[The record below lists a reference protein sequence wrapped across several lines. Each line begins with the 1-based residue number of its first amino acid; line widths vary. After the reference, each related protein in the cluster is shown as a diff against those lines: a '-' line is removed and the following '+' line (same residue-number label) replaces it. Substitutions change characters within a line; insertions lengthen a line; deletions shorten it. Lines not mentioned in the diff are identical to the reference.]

1 MPFDADWTRGYPH
14 GSEESRVV
22 TVQAESL
29 RVFSPAA
36 IGGLRLRNR
45 FIRSAAFEGMC
56 PDGEPSA
63 ALVDYHRALAAGGV
77 AMTTVAYAAVSRSGR
92 SYLHQLCPWKTGT
105 MPRLRQLTDAVHSEG
120 AAASIQ
126 LAHGGYAASPAA
138 AGGKTIGPSAVLN
151 RYNLSFPRAMTEGD
165 IETVT
170 EEFGLAARSV
180 VESGFD
186 AVEIHAAHGYL
197 LSQFLSPHTNRRSDR
212 WGGSLEN
219 RLRFPIAVIRRIRRA
234 VGPEFPILVKV
245 NLRDG
250 FGAGLD
256 LDEAVDIA
264 KRYEAEG
271 VDALV
276 LSGGFMTRTPIY
288 VMRGD
293 VPRKELRRDLP
304 GPGRKLAALLFGR
317 LLVRKFPFT
326 EAYFL
331 EDALHVREV
340 TRLPLV
346 LVGGL
351 RRLEQMEQIV
361 GRGFEFVAMARPFIL
376 EPDLVKKFET
386 GSSAE
391 ARCVPCNKC
400 LASVAGGTVQCV
412 LSVSADAASVGP

>member
-1 MPFDADWTRGYPH
+1 MT
-14 GSEESRVV
+14 
-22 TVQAESL
+22 TQNESL
-29 RVFSPAA
+29 RVFTPAS
-36 IGGLRLRNR
+36 IGALRLRNR

-63 ALVDYHRALAAGGV
+63 ALADYHRNLAAGGV
-77 AMTTVAYAAVSRSGR
+77 AMTTVAYAAVAESGR
-92 SYLHQLCPWKTGT
+92 SYPHQLCLWKAGT
-105 MPRLRQLTDAVHSEG
+105 IPGLRRLTDGVHREG

-126 LAHGGYAASPAA
+126 LAHGGYASSPAT
-138 AGGKTIGPSAVLN
+138 AGGRAIGPSKVLN
-151 RYNLSFPRAMTEGD
+151 RTTFGFPRAMTEDD
-165 IETVT
+165 IEAVT
-170 EEFGLAARSV
+170 QGFEVAARSA

-197 LSQFLSPHTNRRSDR
+197 LSQFLSPHTNRRDDR

-219 RLRFPIAVIRRIRRA
+219 RLRFSVDVIRRVRRA
-234 VGPEFPILVKV
+234 VGPEFPILVKL

-250 FGAGLD
+250 FRGGLN
-256 LDEAVDIA
+256 LDEATEVA

-288 VMRGD
+288 IMRGD
-293 VPRKELRRDLP
+293 VPHKELRRDLA
-304 GPGRKLAALLFGR
+304 GFGNKLAALLFGR
-317 LLVRKFPFT
+317 LLIRKVPFT

-331 EDALHVREV
+331 EDALEVRRV

-351 RRLEQMEQIV
+351 RRLERMEDVV
-361 GRGFEFVAMARPFIL
+361 GQGFEFLAMARPFIL
-376 EPDLVKKFET
+376 EPDLVRKLET
-386 GSSAE
+386 GAAVE

-400 LASVAGGTVQCV
+400 LASVATGPAQCP
-412 LSVSADAASVGP
+412 LSDSADVGSVGS

>member
-1 MPFDADWTRGYPH
+1 MTAQD
-14 GSEESRVV
+14 
-22 TVQAESL
+22 ESL
-29 RVFSPAA
+29 RVFTPAA

-56 PDGEPSA
+56 PGGEPSA
-63 ALVDYHRALAAGGV
+63 TLVDYHRELAAGGV
-77 AMTTVAYAAVSRSGR
+77 AMTTVAYAAIAESGR
-92 SYLHQLCPWKTGT
+92 SYSHQLCLWKTGT
-105 MPRLRQLTDAVHSEG
+105 IPWLRRLTDAVHSEG

-126 LAHGGYAASPAA
+126 LAHGGYAASSAVA
-138 AGGKTIGPSAVLN
+138 DGRVIGPSAVFN
-151 RYNLSFPRAMTEGD
+151 RYTFSFPRPMTEGD

-170 EEFGLAARSV
+170 ERFGLAARAA

-197 LSQFLSPHTNRRSDR
+197 LSQFLSPHTNRRNDR

-219 RLRFPIAVIRRIRRA
+219 RLRFPVDVIRRVRQA
-234 VGPEFPILVKV
+234 VGAEFPVLVKV

-250 FGAGLD
+250 FRTGLD
-256 LDEAVDIA
+256 LDEAIEIA

-293 VPRKELRRDLP
+293 VPHKELRRGLP
-304 GPGRKLAALLFGR
+304 GFGHKLAALLFGR
-317 LLVRKFPFT
+317 FLVRKVPFT

-331 EDALHVREV
+331 EDAVQVRNV

-351 RRLEQMEQIV
+351 RRLEQMEDTV
-361 GRGFEFVAMARPFIL
+361 GQGFEFLAMARPFIL
-376 EPDLVKKFET
+376 EPDLVRKLET
-386 GSSAE
+386 GAAVE

-400 LASVAGGTVQCV
+400 LASVARGSIRCV
-412 LSVSADAASVGP
+412 LSNPTDAASVGP

>member
-1 MPFDADWTRGYPH
+1 MTEHCA
-14 GSEESRVV
+14 SSRLF
-22 TVQAESL
+22 TQ
-29 RVFSPAA
+29 AA

-56 PDGEPSA
+56 PDGEPSVE
-63 ALVDYHRALAAGGV
+63 LVDYHRELAAGGV
-77 AMTTVAYAAVSRSGR
+77 AMTTVAYAAVIESAR
-92 SYLHQLCPWKTGT
+92 SYLHQLCLWKTGT
-105 MPRLRQLTDAVHSEG
+105 IPWLRQLTDAVHSEG

-138 AGGKTIGPSAVLN
+138 AGGKAIGPSAIFN
-151 RYNLSFPRAMTEGD
+151 RYTFSFPRVMTEDD

-170 EEFGLAARSV
+170 EGFGLAARSA

-197 LSQFLSPHTNRRSDR
+197 LSQFLSPYTNRRDDR

-219 RLRFPIAVIRRIRRA
+219 RLRFPVDVIRRVRQA
-234 VGPEFPILVKV
+234 VGPEFPILVKT

-250 FGAGLD
+250 FRGGLD
-256 LDEAVDIA
+256 LDEAVHVA
-264 KRYEAEG
+264 QRYEAEG

-293 VPRKELRRDLP
+293 VPYRELRRDLS
-304 GPGRKLAALLFGR
+304 GCGHKLAALLFGR
-317 LLVRKFPFT
+317 LLVRKVPFT

-331 EDALHVREV
+331 EDALRVRRV

-346 LVGGL
+346 LVGGM
-351 RRLEQMEQIV
+351 RKLERMEDVV
-361 GRGFEFVAMARPFIL
+361 GQGFEFLAMARPLIL
-376 EPDLVKKFET
+376 EPDLVRKLET
-386 GSSAE
+386 GVAVE

-400 LASVAGGTVQCV
+400 LASVARGPVRCE
-412 LSVSADAASVGP
+412 LSGPAGEGSVGV

>member
-1 MPFDADWTRGYPH
+1 MTPQD
-14 GSEESRVV
+14 
-22 TVQAESL
+22 ESL
-29 RVFSPAA
+29 RVFTPAA

-63 ALVDYHRALAAGGV
+63 ALVNYHRELAAGGV
-77 AMTTVAYAAVSRSGR
+77 AMTTIAYAAVTESGR
-92 SYLHQLCPWKTGT
+92 SYSHQLCLWKSGT
-105 MPRLRQLTDAVHSEG
+105 IPGLRRLTDAVHREG

-126 LAHGGYAASPAA
+126 LAHGGYAASPAV
-138 AGGKTIGPSAVLN
+138 AGGRAIGPSAVFN
-151 RYNLSFPRAMTEGD
+151 RYTFSFPRPMTEGD

-170 EEFGLAARSV
+170 EGFRLAASSA

-219 RLRFPIAVIRRIRRA
+219 RLWFPVDVIRRVRQA
-234 VGPEFPILVKV
+234 VGPEFPVFVKV

-250 FGAGLD
+250 FRSGLE
-256 LDEAVDIA
+256 LDEAIEIA

-293 VPRKELRRDLP
+293 VPRKELRRHLP
-304 GPGRKLAALLFGR
+304 GLGHKLAAWLFGR
-317 LLVRKFPFT
+317 FLVRKVPFS

-331 EDALHVREV
+331 EDALRVRKV
-340 TRLPLV
+340 TSLPLV

-351 RRLEQMEQIV
+351 RRLEQMEHVV
-361 GRGFEFVAMARPFIL
+361 GQGFEFLAMARPFIL
-376 EPDLVKKFET
+376 EPDLVRKLET
-386 GSSAE
+386 GAAVE

-400 LASVAGGTVQCV
+400 LASVSTGPVQCV
-412 LSVSADAASVGP
+412 LLDPADAASVGA

>member
-1 MPFDADWTRGYPH
+1 MTAQGD
-14 GSEESRVV
+14 
-22 TVQAESL
+22 SL
-29 RVFSPAA
+29 RVFTPAA

-56 PDGEPSA
+56 QGGEPST
-63 ALVDYHRALAAGGV
+63 ALVDYHRDLAAGGV
-77 AMTTVAYAAVSRSGR
+77 AMTTVAYAAVTESGR
-92 SYLHQLCPWKTGT
+92 SYFHQLCLWKTGT
-105 MPRLRQLTDAVHSEG
+105 MPGLRRLTDAVHREG

-138 AGGKTIGPSAVLN
+138 AGGKAIGPSRVFN
-151 RYNLSFPRAMTEGD
+151 RYSFSFPRAMTEDD

-170 EEFGLAARSV
+170 EGFGLAARSA

-186 AVEIHAAHGYL
+186 AVEIHAGHGYL
-197 LSQFLSPHTNRRSDR
+197 LSQFLSPYTNRREDA
-212 WGGSLEN
+212 WGGPLEN
-219 RLRFPIAVIRRIRRA
+219 RLRFPVDVIRRVRQA
-234 VGPEFPILVKV
+234 VGPDFPILVKM

-250 FGAGLD
+250 FRTGLG
-256 LDEAVDIA
+256 LDEATQIA

-271 VDALV
+271 VDALI

-293 VPRKELRRDLP
+293 VPRKELRRGLP
-304 GPGRKLAALLFGR
+304 GLGHKLAGLLFGR
-317 LLVRKFPFT
+317 LLVRKVPFT

-331 EDALHVREV
+331 EDALHVRNV

-351 RRLEQMEQIV
+351 RRLERMEEIV
-361 GRGFEFVAMARPFIL
+361 GQGFEFLAMARPFIL
-376 EPDLVKKFET
+376 EPDLVRRFESGAAT
-386 GSSAE
+386 E

-400 LASVAGGTVQCV
+400 LASVATGSVRCALSGGDRAV
-412 LSVSADAASVGP
+412 LD

>member
-1 MPFDADWTRGYPH
+1 MTAQDD
-14 GSEESRVV
+14 
-22 TVQAESL
+22 SL
-29 RVFSPAA
+29 RVFTPAA

-56 PDGEPSA
+56 ADGEPSA
-63 ALVDYHRALAAGGV
+63 ALVDYHRDLAAGGV
-77 AMTTVAYAAVSRSGR
+77 AMTTVAYAAVTESGR
-92 SYLHQLCPWKTGT
+92 SYLHQLCLWKAGT
-105 MPRLRQLTDAVHSEG
+105 VPGLRQLTDAVHREG

-126 LAHGGYAASPAA
+126 LVHCGYSASPAA
-138 AGGKTIGPSAVLN
+138 AGGKAIGPSKVFN
-151 RYNLSFPRAMTEGD
+151 RYTVSFPRAMTEDD

-170 EEFGLAARSV
+170 EGFARGARSA

-197 LSQFLSPHTNRRSDR
+197 LSQFLSPYTNRRDDR

-219 RLRFPIAVIRRIRRA
+219 RLLFPVDVIRRVRQA

-250 FGAGLD
+250 FRTGLD
-256 LDEAVDIA
+256 LDEATEIA

-271 VDALV
+271 VDALI

-304 GPGRKLAALLFGR
+304 GLGHKLAASLFGR
-317 LLVRKFPFT
+317 FLVRKVPFT

-331 EDALHVREV
+331 EDALHVRKL
-340 TRLPLV
+340 TRLPLA

-351 RRLEQMEQIV
+351 RRLERMEEIV
-361 GRGFEFVAMARPFIL
+361 GRGFEFLAMARPFIL
-376 EPDLVKKFET
+376 EPGLVRKFET
-386 GSSAE
+386 GAAVE

-400 LASVAGGTVQCV
+400 LASVATGPVRCH
-412 LSVSADAASVGP
+412 LSDSADAGGVGP

>member
-1 MPFDADWTRGYPH
+1 MTA
-14 GSEESRVV
+14 
-22 TVQAESL
+22 QAESL
-29 RVFSPAA
+29 RVFTPTA

-63 ALVDYHRALAAGGV
+63 ALVDYHRELAAGGV
-77 AMTTVAYAAVSRSGR
+77 AMTTVAYAAVTDSGR
-92 SYLHQLCPWKTGT
+92 SYLHQLCLSKTGT
-105 MPRLRQLTDAVHSEG
+105 IPRLRQLTDAVHSEG

-126 LAHGGYAASPAA
+126 LAHGGYAASPVA
-138 AGGKTIGPSAVLN
+138 AGGKAIGPSAVFN
-151 RYNLSFPRAMTEGD
+151 RYTFSFPRAMTEGD

-170 EEFGLAARSV
+170 EGFGLAASSA

-186 AVEIHAAHGYL
+186 AIEIHAAHGYL

-212 WGGSLEN
+212 WGGALEN
-219 RLRFPIAVIRRIRRA
+219 RLRFPIDVIRRVRQA

-250 FGAGLD
+250 FRTGLD
-256 LDEAVDIA
+256 LDESVEIA

-293 VPRKELRRDLP
+293 VPYRELRRDLP
-304 GPGRKLAALLFGR
+304 GLGHKLTALLFGR
-317 LLVRKFPFT
+317 LLVRKVPFT

-331 EDALHVREV
+331 EDALHVRKE
-340 TRLPLV
+340 TRIPLV

-351 RRLEQMEQIV
+351 RRLEQMEHVV
-361 GRGFEFVAMARPFIL
+361 GRGFEFLAMARPFIL
-376 EPDLVKKFET
+376 EPDLVRKFET
-386 GSSAE
+386 GAAVE

-400 LASVAGGTVQCV
+400 LASVARGSVRCV
-412 LSVSADAASVGP
+412 LSDPGDAAGTSSCLPRARRK